1 MTDPTP
7 AGDPTPPG
15 TDPGTNPPAAQGDP
29 KPPTAEDIANLTKA
43 LEKERELRKAREKD
57 LSEFRSQQ
65 RQSMTDAERALA
77 EAREQAAAE
86 VRTQYGARLARTE
99 YIAEA
104 AKRNPGY
111 DVAAVLDD
119 INLARF
125 IGDDGEPDS
134 KAIAASVARL
144 VPEATAA
151 GPAGPPSFDGGAR
164 TTAPAGPDMNR
175 LMRQA
180 VGRT

>member
-7 AGDPTPPG
+7 AG

>member
-15 TDPGTNPPAAQGDP
+15 ADPGTNPPAAQGDP

-43 LEKERELRKAREKD
+43 LEKERELRKARD
-57 LSEFRSQQ
+57 RSSTSS
-65 RQSMTDAERALA
+65 RPSKASMTEAERASPRPA
-77 EAREQAAAE
+77 N
-86 VRTQYGARLARTE
+86 RLPPKSAPNTAPASPAPSTSPKPPNATPATTSPR
-99 YIAEA
+99 
-104 AKRNPGY
+104 
-111 DVAAVLDD
+111 VLDD

-144 VPEATAA
+144 IPEATAT
-151 GPAGPPSFDGGAR
+151 GPAQPPVVRRRGAHHR
-164 TTAPAGPDMNR
+164 TR
-175 LMRQA
+175 
-180 VGRT
+180 RTRT